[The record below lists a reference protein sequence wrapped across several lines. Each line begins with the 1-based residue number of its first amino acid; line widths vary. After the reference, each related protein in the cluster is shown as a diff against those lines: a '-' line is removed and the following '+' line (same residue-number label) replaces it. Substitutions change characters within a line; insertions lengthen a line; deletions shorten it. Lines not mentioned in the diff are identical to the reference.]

1 MDSER
6 ITLGSGKL
14 YCIKFTGEIPDDAT
28 IETEDNQL
36 AHIKGGASLEYTA
49 ESYTA
54 KDDLGVVQKTKVTKE
69 EAPETK
75 KDTPKKEDIKVTKQ
89 TTEKEEE
96 QPKKRT
102 SKTRRTKKNND
113 QGVK

>member
-1 MDSER
+1 MKC
-6 ITLGSGKL
+6 TLMNKNT
-14 YCIKFTGEIPDDAT
+14 CI
-28 IETEDNQL
+28 L
-36 AHIKGGASLEYTA
+36 TA
-49 ESYTA
+49 EYEPS
-54 KDDLGVVQKTKVTKE
+54 LGVFTNIYE
-69 EAPETK
+69 INNIDFAPIILK
-75 KDTPKKEDIKVTKQ
+75 NAYNQKEDIKVTKQ

>member
-1 MDSER
+1 MIFLPSKYYLVVNDRFELFFR
-6 ITLGSGKL
+6 GV
-14 YCIKFTGEIPDDAT
+14 IKKHNPYQYYVKAECEKGYTYNRYFTF
-28 IETEDNQL
+28 
-36 AHIKGGASLEYTA
+36 
-49 ESYTA
+49 
-54 KDDLGVVQKTKVTKE
+54 
-69 EAPETK
+69 
-75 KDTPKKEDIKVTKQ
+75 TPKKEDIKVTKQ